1 MLLYVQLKNKNM
13 LRFLMLPAFFL
24 LSCNPKA
31 QNSPVKDNELKV
43 QFELPKKLKEVSG
56 ITLSKDKKTI
66 WVIEDRGNKNA
77 VYGLSDHG
85 QLMAKV
91 PVENAENTDWEDIIS
106 DAQGNIYI
114 GDFGNNDNDRKDL
127 AILKTD
133 LKDITQTTT
142 KIVQTTKFHYEG
154 QKDFP
159 PKKSNLLY
167 DCEAFVEMNG
177 NFYLFTKN
185 RSKGFDGTFLVFKV
199 PNKEGNFEAK
209 LIGRLKLEGGYND
222 AAITSATINSTKDK
236 IVLLSHKNVHILTGF
251 NADDFSGTQI
261 SKIPLHHNSQKEA
274 IVFVN
279 DQTLLIAD
287 EKGKDESGNVYKF
300 SLK

>member
-1 MLLYVQLKNKNM
+1 M
-13 LRFLMLPAFFL
+13 LRLLIIPAMFL

-31 QNSPVKDNELKV
+31 QNSPAQGDDLKP
-43 QFELPKKLKEVSG
+43 QFSLPKKLKEVSG

-77 VYGLSDHG
+77 VYGLNESG

-114 GDFGNNDNDRKDL
+114 GDFGNNDNNRQDL

-142 KIVQTTKFHYEG
+142 KVVQTTKFHYEG
-154 QKDFP
+154 QTEFP

-167 DCEAFVEMNG
+167 DCEGFVEMDG

-199 PNKEGNFEAK
+199 PNKEGDFEAK
-209 LIGRLKLEGGYND
+209 LIGKLKLEGSYND

-236 IVLLSHKNVHILTGF
+236 IVLLTHKNVHVLTGF
-251 NADDFSGTQI
+251 TADDFSSAKI
-261 SKIPLHHNSQKEA
+261 NKIPLNHNSQKEA
-274 IVFVN
+274 IVFLN
-279 DQTLLIAD
+279 DQTLVIAD
-287 EKGKDESGNVYKF
+287 EKGKDEGGNVYQF
-300 SLK
+300 SLKP